1 MSLSLEVKKFINSE
15 HTGEF
20 VNVTLPSELPVRREE
35 VRTVHRDTAAAESA
49 KRRARDLA
57 NARESAKRAAQSA
70 EEALSDAHRDERA
83 AEKELRERQSRRS
96 ALTPEYDEKNGI
108 AAAAQS
114 LFNQRKAESDRCYAV
129 YSEFEKALRKAET
142 DSNAAHTAAAGC
154 RAALENAETAHRN
167 AVETEMRLHKQLEE
181 LRNDS
186 AQTEVLA
193 AKTDRE
199 SEEFRK
205 AESEKAG
212 IVAELNAESVRL
224 AGEKRALE
232 KQIADAE
239 RSLAK
244 LGRDLQKAKSDR
256 TALTQQLDALKTA
269 ANGKKGAD
277 KDAAMQKVNAA
288 KTKAD
293 AAAET
298 EKQQMS
304 EHSALASECAA
315 LREKLTECE
324 RCVAEN
330 DEKLRSAR
338 HEYDTARA
346 QTAAM
351 NEESTGRKAAL
362 AGKNATLDALAAQL
376 ENAKLRIAETEKAE
390 AAARSAAAAAEVEA
404 ARLKTALDTA
414 NERAAEKKKIYADA
428 KALTDAAEADYD
440 SKRSDFDAADVVVR
454 NADKNVSAAKNAH
467 DTAVEKLRNA
477 ENRLETA
484 RAKLEDAIRNSEF
497 ADSEAVRLRNS
508 VHVIETRYETARI
521 HYMESGKGEPL
532 ILVHSAGQSLYTF
545 RRLFY
550 KLAMYYRVIAVD
562 LVGHGYSDRPDFFD
576 YTIGDH
582 AESLARFMDS
592 MGIESAH
599 ILGFSFG
606 AGYALELAHKHPE
619 RVGKIVAIC
628 PGGVTSEM
636 PLTVRMME
644 SGLFGGIASR
654 MYNLKSVKKM
664 LNECVFDHT
673 VINEHDAA
681 EYFKPVADSSS
692 RYAVRRTLA
701 EFDENALISSL
712 REIQAPVLLLWGEDD
727 KWHPAGEVDE
737 YRSSLRSCACTV
749 IRNAGHLVHEEKPDR
764 IAELVRGFIPA
775 GYDN

>member
-205 AESEKAG
+205 AESEKAS
-212 IVAELNAESVRL
+212 IVAELNAEAVRL

-244 LGRDLQKAKSDR
+244 LGRDLQKTKSDR

-298 EKQQMS
+298 EKQQTS

-338 HEYDTARA
+338 HEYDMAKA

-376 ENAKLRIAETEKAE
+376 ENAKLRIVETEKAE
-390 AAARSAAAAAEVEA
+390 TAARSAAAAAEVEA

-477 ENRLETA
+477 ETRLETA
-484 RAKLEDAIRNSEF
+484 RAKLEDAIKNSEF

-737 YRSSLRSCACTV
+737 YRSSLRSCSCTV
-749 IRNAGHLVHEEKPDR
+749 CTTS
-764 IAELVRGFIPA
+764 
-775 GYDN
+775 

>member
-205 AESEKAG
+205 AESEKAS
-212 IVAELNAESVRL
+212 IVAELNAEAVRL

-244 LGRDLQKAKSDR
+244 LGRDLQKTKSDR

-298 EKQQMS
+298 EKQQTS

-338 HEYDTARA
+338 HEYDTAKA

-376 ENAKLRIAETEKAE
+376 ENAKLRIVETEKAE
-390 AAARSAAAAAEVEA
+390 TAARSAAAAAAVEA

-477 ENRLETA
+477 ETRLETA
-484 RAKLEDAIRNSEF
+484 RAKLEDAIKNSEF

-737 YRSSLRSCACTV
+737 YRSSLRSCSCTV
-749 IRNAGHLVHEEKPDR
+749 IRNARHLVHEEKPDR

>member
-1 MSLSLEVKKFINSE
+1 M
-15 HTGEF
+15 
-20 VNVTLPSELPVRREE
+20 
-35 VRTVHRDTAAAESA
+35 
-49 KRRARDLA
+49 
-57 NARESAKRAAQSA
+57 
-70 EEALSDAHRDERA
+70 
-83 AEKELRERQSRRS
+83 
-96 ALTPEYDEKNGI
+96 
-108 AAAAQS
+108 
-114 LFNQRKAESDRCYAV
+114 
-129 YSEFEKALRKAET
+129 
-142 DSNAAHTAAAGC
+142 
-154 RAALENAETAHRN
+154 
-167 AVETEMRLHKQLEE
+167 
-181 LRNDS
+181 
-186 AQTEVLA
+186 
-193 AKTDRE
+193 
-199 SEEFRK
+199 
-205 AESEKAG
+205 
-212 IVAELNAESVRL
+212 
-224 AGEKRALE
+224 
-232 KQIADAE
+232 
-239 RSLAK
+239 
-244 LGRDLQKAKSDR
+244 
-256 TALTQQLDALKTA
+256 
-269 ANGKKGAD
+269 
-277 KDAAMQKVNAA
+277 
-288 KTKAD
+288 
-293 AAAET
+293 
-298 EKQQMS
+298 
-304 EHSALASECAA
+304 
-315 LREKLTECE
+315 
-324 RCVAEN
+324 
-330 DEKLRSAR
+330 
-338 HEYDTARA
+338 
-346 QTAAM
+346 
-351 NEESTGRKAAL
+351 
-362 AGKNATLDALAAQL
+362 
-376 ENAKLRIAETEKAE
+376 
-390 AAARSAAAAAEVEA
+390 
-404 ARLKTALDTA
+404 
-414 NERAAEKKKIYADA
+414 
-428 KALTDAAEADYD
+428 
-440 SKRSDFDAADVVVR
+440 
-454 NADKNVSAAKNAH
+454 
-467 DTAVEKLRNA
+467 
-477 ENRLETA
+477 
-484 RAKLEDAIRNSEF
+484 
-497 ADSEAVRLRNS
+497 RLRNS

>member
-205 AESEKAG
+205 AESEKAS
-212 IVAELNAESVRL
+212 IVAELNAEAVRL

-244 LGRDLQKAKSDR
+244 LGRDLQKTKSDR

-288 KTKAD
+288 KAKAD

-298 EKQQMS
+298 EKQQTS

-338 HEYDTARA
+338 HEYNTARA

-376 ENAKLRIAETEKAE
+376 ENAKLRIVETEKAE
-390 AAARSAAAAAEVEA
+390 TAARSAAAAAEVEA

-484 RAKLEDAIRNSEF
+484 RAKLEDAIKNSEF

-673 VINEHDAA
+673 VINTMLR
-681 EYFKPVADSSS
+681 S
-692 RYAVRRTLA
+692 
-701 EFDENALISSL
+701 ISSL
-712 REIQAPVLLLWGEDD
+712 LRTVQAVMPF
-727 KWHPAGEVDE
+727 
-737 YRSSLRSCACTV
+737 
-749 IRNAGHLVHEEKPDR
+749 
-764 IAELVRGFIPA
+764 AELWLSLTKTR
-775 GYDN
+775 

>member
-70 EEALSDAHRDERA
+70 EEALSDAHRNERA

-205 AESEKAG
+205 AESEKAS
-212 IVAELNAESVRL
+212 IVAELNAEAVRL

-239 RSLAK
+239 RSLTK
-244 LGRDLQKAKSDR
+244 LGRDLQKTKSDR

-298 EKQQMS
+298 EKQQTS

-338 HEYDTARA
+338 HEYDTAKA

-390 AAARSAAAAAEVEA
+390 TAARSAAAAAEVEA

-414 NERAAEKKKIYADA
+414 NERASEKKKIYADA

-477 ENRLETA
+477 ETRLETA
-484 RAKLEDAIRNSEF
+484 RAKLEDAIKNSEF

-619 RVGKIVAIC
+619 RVGKVVAIC

-737 YRSSLRSCACTV
+737 YRSSLRSCSCTV

>member
-205 AESEKAG
+205 AESEKAS

-244 LGRDLQKAKSDR
+244 LGRDLQKTKSDR

-277 KDAAMQKVNAA
+277 KDAAMQKVNAVKA
-288 KTKAD
+288 KAD

-298 EKQQMS
+298 EKQQTS

-362 AGKNATLDALAAQL
+362 AGKNATLDALVAQL

-390 AAARSAAAAAEVEA
+390 TAARSAAAAAEVEA

-467 DTAVEKLRNA
+467 DNAVEKLRNA

-484 RAKLEDAIRNSEF
+484 RAKLEDAIKNSEF

-737 YRSSLRSCACTV
+737 YRSSLRSCSCTG

>member
-186 AQTEVLA
+186 ARTEVLA

-205 AESEKAG
+205 AESEKAS
-212 IVAELNAESVRL
+212 IVAELNAEAVRL

-244 LGRDLQKAKSDR
+244 LGRDLQKTKSDR

-298 EKQQMS
+298 EKQQTS

-376 ENAKLRIAETEKAE
+376 ENAKLRIVETEKAE
-390 AAARSAAAAAEVEA
+390 TAARSAAAAAE
-404 ARLKTALDTA
+404 
-414 NERAAEKKKIYADA
+414 ER
-428 KALTDAAEADYD
+428 
-440 SKRSDFDAADVVVR
+440 
-454 NADKNVSAAKNAH
+454 
-467 DTAVEKLRNA
+467 
-477 ENRLETA
+477 
-484 RAKLEDAIRNSEF
+484 
-497 ADSEAVRLRNS
+497 
-508 VHVIETRYETARI
+508 
-521 HYMESGKGEPL
+521 
-532 ILVHSAGQSLYTF
+532 
-545 RRLFY
+545 
-550 KLAMYYRVIAVD
+550 
-562 LVGHGYSDRPDFFD
+562 
-576 YTIGDH
+576 
-582 AESLARFMDS
+582 
-592 MGIESAH
+592 
-599 ILGFSFG
+599 
-606 AGYALELAHKHPE
+606 
-619 RVGKIVAIC
+619 
-628 PGGVTSEM
+628 
-636 PLTVRMME
+636 
-644 SGLFGGIASR
+644 
-654 MYNLKSVKKM
+654 
-664 LNECVFDHT
+664 
-673 VINEHDAA
+673 
-681 EYFKPVADSSS
+681 
-692 RYAVRRTLA
+692 
-701 EFDENALISSL
+701 
-712 REIQAPVLLLWGEDD
+712 
-727 KWHPAGEVDE
+727 
-737 YRSSLRSCACTV
+737 
-749 IRNAGHLVHEEKPDR
+749 
-764 IAELVRGFIPA
+764 
-775 GYDN
+775 

>member
-1 MSLSLEVKKFINSE
+1 M
-15 HTGEF
+15 
-20 VNVTLPSELPVRREE
+20 
-35 VRTVHRDTAAAESA
+35 
-49 KRRARDLA
+49 
-57 NARESAKRAAQSA
+57 
-70 EEALSDAHRDERA
+70 
-83 AEKELRERQSRRS
+83 RERQSRRS

-142 DSNAAHTAAAGC
+142 DSNAANTAAAGC

-199 SEEFRK
+199 SEKFRK
-205 AESEKAG
+205 AESEKAS

-239 RSLAK
+239 RSLTK
-244 LGRDLQKAKSDR
+244 LGRDLQKTKSDR

-298 EKQQMS
+298 EKQQTS

-338 HEYDTARA
+338 HEYDTAKA

-376 ENAKLRIAETEKAE
+376 ENAKLRIAETEKPKPPPVLPPQPPRLKPQGSKPHLTQRMSAPPKRK
-390 AAARSAAAAAEVEA
+390 RSMPTQR
-404 ARLKTALDTA
+404 RLPMLPKPTTIQSVPILMRRMLSFAMRTRTFRLQRMHTITLLKSSEMPKTALKRRVQSLKMQSKTA
-414 NERAAEKKKIYADA
+414 NLPIRKRCACATRCMLSKHAMKRQEFIIW
-428 KALTDAAEADYD
+428 KA
-440 SKRSDFDAADVVVR
+440 
-454 NADKNVSAAKNAH
+454 
-467 DTAVEKLRNA
+467 
-477 ENRLETA
+477 A
-484 RAKLEDAIRNSEF
+484 RA
-497 ADSEAVRLRNS
+497 
-508 VHVIETRYETARI
+508 
-521 HYMESGKGEPL
+521 
-532 ILVHSAGQSLYTF
+532 
-545 RRLFY
+545 
-550 KLAMYYRVIAVD
+550 
-562 LVGHGYSDRPDFFD
+562 
-576 YTIGDH
+576 
-582 AESLARFMDS
+582 
-592 MGIESAH
+592 
-599 ILGFSFG
+599 
-606 AGYALELAHKHPE
+606 
-619 RVGKIVAIC
+619 
-628 PGGVTSEM
+628 
-636 PLTVRMME
+636 
-644 SGLFGGIASR
+644 SR
-654 MYNLKSVKKM
+654 
-664 LNECVFDHT
+664 
-673 VINEHDAA
+673 
-681 EYFKPVADSSS
+681 
-692 RYAVRRTLA
+692 
-701 EFDENALISSL
+701 
-712 REIQAPVLLLWGEDD
+712 
-727 KWHPAGEVDE
+727 
-737 YRSSLRSCACTV
+737 
-749 IRNAGHLVHEEKPDR
+749 
-764 IAELVRGFIPA
+764 
-775 GYDN
+775 

>member
-205 AESEKAG
+205 AESEKAS
-212 IVAELNAESVRL
+212 IVAELNAEAVRL

-244 LGRDLQKAKSDR
+244 LGRDLQKTKSDR

-288 KTKAD
+288 KAKAD

-298 EKQQMS
+298 EKQQTS

-390 AAARSAAAAAEVEA
+390 TAARSAAAAAEVEA

-467 DTAVEKLRNA
+467 DNAVEKLRNA
-477 ENRLETA
+477 ETRLETA
-484 RAKLEDAIRNSEF
+484 RAKLEDAIKNSEF

-654 MYNLKSVKKM
+654 MYNLKSVKKC
-664 LNECVFDHT
+664 LT
-673 VINEHDAA
+673 
-681 EYFKPVADSSS
+681 
-692 RYAVRRTLA
+692 
-701 EFDENALISSL
+701 NASL
-712 REIQAPVLLLWGEDD
+712 
-727 KWHPAGEVDE
+727 
-737 YRSSLRSCACTV
+737 T
-749 IRNAGHLVHEEKPDR
+749 
-764 IAELVRGFIPA
+764 IP
-775 GYDN
+775 

>member
-15 HTGEF
+15 HTGEY

-35 VRTVHRDTAAAESA
+35 VRTVHRDTAAAENA

-57 NARESAKRAAQSA
+57 NAKESAKRAAQSA
-70 EEALSDAHRDERA
+70 EEALSDAHKDERA
-83 AEKELRERQSRRS
+83 ADKELRERQSRRS

-114 LFNQRKAESDRCYAV
+114 LFEKRRAESDRHYAV
-129 YSEFEKALRKAET
+129 YSEFEKALRKAKT
-142 DSNAAHTAAAGC
+142 DSNAAHTAAAGS
-154 RAALENAETAHRN
+154 RAALENAETAHKN
-167 AVETEMRLHKQLEE
+167 AIENEARLHKQLEE

-193 AKTDRE
+193 QKTDRE
-199 SEEFRK
+199 SEESRR
-205 AESEKAG
+205 AESEKADA
-212 IVAELNAESVRL
+212 VAALNTEAIRL

-232 KQIADAE
+232 KQIADVE

-244 LGRDLQKAKSDR
+244 LGRDLQKAKND
-256 TALTQQLDALKTA
+256 TAALNQQLEALKTA

-277 KDAAMQKVNAA
+277 KDAAAQKVNAA
-288 KTKAD
+288 KAKAD
-293 AAAET
+293 AAAEA
-298 EKQQMS
+298 EKAQAS
-304 EHSALASECAA
+304 EHSALTAENTA
-315 LREKLTECE
+315 LHDKLTECE
-324 RCVAEN
+324 RCIAET
-330 DEKLRSAR
+330 DEKLRTAKQD
-338 HEYDTARA
+338 YD
-346 QTAAM
+346 AAKAKTLAAS
-351 NEESTGRKAAL
+351 EESTGRKAAL

-376 ENAKLRIAETEKAE
+376 ENAKQRIAETEKAE
-390 AAARSAAAAAEVEA
+390 SAARSALAAAEVEA
-404 ARLKTALDTA
+404 ARLKTALVA
-414 NERAAEKKKIYADA
+414 AEERAAEKKTIYNDA
-428 KALTDAAEADYD
+428 KALTDAAEADYN
-440 SKRSDFDAADVVVR
+440 SKRADFDAVDVVVR
-454 NADKNVSAAKNAH
+454 NADKGVSAAKKAH
-467 DTAVEKLRNA
+467 DTAVERLRTA
-477 ENRLETA
+477 ESRLETA
-484 RAKLEDAIRNSEF
+484 REKLADAIKNSEF

-508 VHVIETRYETARI
+508 VHVIETRYETAKI

-532 ILVHSAGQSLYTF
+532 LLLHSAGQSLYTF

-576 YTIGDH
+576 YTVDDH
-582 AESLARFMDS
+582 AESIARFMDS

-599 ILGFSFG
+599 VLGFSFG

-619 RVGKIVAIC
+619 RVGKIVAIS

-654 MYNLKSVKKM
+654 MYNLKTVEK
-664 LNECVFDHT
+664 LLGECVFDHT
-673 VINEHDAA
+673 VINEHDIA
-681 EYFKPVADSSS
+681 EYFKPVADSAS

-701 EFDENALISSL
+701 EFDENALIAKL
-712 REIQAPVLLLWGEDD
+712 REIESPVLLLWGEDD
-727 KWHPAGEVDE
+727 KWHSVNEIDE
-737 YRSSLRSCACTV
+737 YRSSLRSCSCTI

-775 GYDN
+775 GYED

>member
-205 AESEKAG
+205 AESEKAS

-298 EKQQMS
+298 EKQQTS

-390 AAARSAAAAAEVEA
+390 TAARSAAAAAEVEA

-484 RAKLEDAIRNSEF
+484 RAKLEDAIKNSEF

-737 YRSSLRSCACTV
+737 YRSSLRSCSCTV
-749 IRNAGHLVHEEKPDR
+749 CTTS
-764 IAELVRGFIPA
+764 
-775 GYDN
+775 

>member
-1 MSLSLEVKKFINSE
+1 VSLSLEVKKFINSE

-205 AESEKAG
+205 AESEKAS
-212 IVAELNAESVRL
+212 IVAELNAEAVRL

-244 LGRDLQKAKSDR
+244 LGRDLQKTKSDR

-298 EKQQMS
+298 EKQQTS

-338 HEYDTARA
+338 HEYDTAKA

-376 ENAKLRIAETEKAE
+376 ENAKLRIVETEKAE
-390 AAARSAAAAAEVEA
+390 TAARSAAAAAEVEA

-477 ENRLETA
+477 ETRLETA
-484 RAKLEDAIRNSEF
+484 RAKLEDAIKNSEF

-737 YRSSLRSCACTV
+737 YRSSLHSCSCTV

>member
-1 MSLSLEVKKFINSE
+1 M
-15 HTGEF
+15 
-20 VNVTLPSELPVRREE
+20 
-35 VRTVHRDTAAAESA
+35 
-49 KRRARDLA
+49 
-57 NARESAKRAAQSA
+57 
-70 EEALSDAHRDERA
+70 
-83 AEKELRERQSRRS
+83 
-96 ALTPEYDEKNGI
+96 
-108 AAAAQS
+108 
-114 LFNQRKAESDRCYAV
+114 
-129 YSEFEKALRKAET
+129 
-142 DSNAAHTAAAGC
+142 
-154 RAALENAETAHRN
+154 
-167 AVETEMRLHKQLEE
+167 
-181 LRNDS
+181 
-186 AQTEVLA
+186 
-193 AKTDRE
+193 
-199 SEEFRK
+199 
-205 AESEKAG
+205 
-212 IVAELNAESVRL
+212 
-224 AGEKRALE
+224 
-232 KQIADAE
+232 
-239 RSLAK
+239 
-244 LGRDLQKAKSDR
+244 
-256 TALTQQLDALKTA
+256 
-269 ANGKKGAD
+269 
-277 KDAAMQKVNAA
+277 
-288 KTKAD
+288 
-293 AAAET
+293 
-298 EKQQMS
+298 
-304 EHSALASECAA
+304 
-315 LREKLTECE
+315 
-324 RCVAEN
+324 
-330 DEKLRSAR
+330 
-338 HEYDTARA
+338 ARA

-376 ENAKLRIAETEKAE
+376 ENAKLRIVETEKAE

-484 RAKLEDAIRNSEF
+484 RAKLEDAIKNSEF

-681 EYFKPVADSSS
+681 EYFKAVADSSS

-737 YRSSLRSCACTV
+737 YRSSLRSCSCTV
-749 IRNAGHLVHEEKPDR
+749 IRNAGHLVHEENPTGSPNLSAASFRRDT
-764 IAELVRGFIPA
+764 IINVLLQNGFGTLFSKSYQKAARSKSAP
-775 GYDN
+775 GRRCFETGVSDNVSEFPI

>member
-205 AESEKAG
+205 AESEKAS

-244 LGRDLQKAKSDR
+244 LGRDLQKTKSDR

-298 EKQQMS
+298 EKQQTS

-338 HEYDTARA
+338 HEYDTAKA

-376 ENAKLRIAETEKAE
+376 ENAKLRIVETEKAE
-390 AAARSAAAAAEVEA
+390 TAARSAAAAAEVEA

-467 DTAVEKLRNA
+467 DNAVEKLRNA
-477 ENRLETA
+477 ETRLETA
-484 RAKLEDAIRNSEF
+484 RAKLEDAIKNSEF

-737 YRSSLRSCACTV
+737 YRSSLRSCSCTV
-749 IRNAGHLVHEEKPDR
+749 IRNAAHLVHEEKPDR

>member
-1 MSLSLEVKKFINSE
+1 
-15 HTGEF
+15 
-20 VNVTLPSELPVRREE
+20 
-35 VRTVHRDTAAAESA
+35 
-49 KRRARDLA
+49 
-57 NARESAKRAAQSA
+57 
-70 EEALSDAHRDERA
+70 
-83 AEKELRERQSRRS
+83 
-96 ALTPEYDEKNGI
+96 
-108 AAAAQS
+108 
-114 LFNQRKAESDRCYAV
+114 
-129 YSEFEKALRKAET
+129 
-142 DSNAAHTAAAGC
+142 
-154 RAALENAETAHRN
+154 
-167 AVETEMRLHKQLEE
+167 
-181 LRNDS
+181 
-186 AQTEVLA
+186 
-193 AKTDRE
+193 
-199 SEEFRK
+199 
-205 AESEKAG
+205 
-212 IVAELNAESVRL
+212 
-224 AGEKRALE
+224 
-232 KQIADAE
+232 
-239 RSLAK
+239 
-244 LGRDLQKAKSDR
+244 
-256 TALTQQLDALKTA
+256 
-269 ANGKKGAD
+269 
-277 KDAAMQKVNAA
+277 MQKVNAA
-288 KTKAD
+288 KIKAD

-298 EKQQMS
+298 EKQQTS

-338 HEYDTARA
+338 HEYDTAKA

-390 AAARSAAAAAEVEA
+390 TAARSAAAAAEVEA

-477 ENRLETA
+477 ETRLETA
-484 RAKLEDAIRNSEF
+484 RAKLEDAIKNSEF

-532 ILVHSAGQSLYTF
+532 LLVHSAGQSLYTF

-654 MYNLKSVKKM
+654 MYNLKSVKKC
-664 LNECVFDHT
+664 LT
-673 VINEHDAA
+673 
-681 EYFKPVADSSS
+681 
-692 RYAVRRTLA
+692 
-701 EFDENALISSL
+701 NASL
-712 REIQAPVLLLWGEDD
+712 
-727 KWHPAGEVDE
+727 
-737 YRSSLRSCACTV
+737 T
-749 IRNAGHLVHEEKPDR
+749 
-764 IAELVRGFIPA
+764 IP
-775 GYDN
+775 

>member
-205 AESEKAG
+205 AESEKAS
-212 IVAELNAESVRL
+212 IVAELNAEAVRL

-244 LGRDLQKAKSDR
+244 LGRDLQKTKSDR

-288 KTKAD
+288 KIKAD

-298 EKQQMS
+298 EKQQTS

-338 HEYDTARA
+338 HEYDTAKA

-362 AGKNATLDALAAQL
+362 AGKNATLEALAAQL
-376 ENAKLRIAETEKAE
+376 ENAKLRITETEKAE
-390 AAARSAAAAAEVEA
+390 TAARSAAAAAEVEA

-477 ENRLETA
+477 ETRLETA
-484 RAKLEDAIRNSEF
+484 RAKLEDAIKNSEF

-654 MYNLKSVKKM
+654 MYNLKSVKKC
-664 LNECVFDHT
+664 LT
-673 VINEHDAA
+673 
-681 EYFKPVADSSS
+681 
-692 RYAVRRTLA
+692 
-701 EFDENALISSL
+701 NASL
-712 REIQAPVLLLWGEDD
+712 TIL
-727 KWHPAGEVDE
+727 
-737 YRSSLRSCACTV
+737 
-749 IRNAGHLVHEEKPDR
+749 
-764 IAELVRGFIPA
+764 
-775 GYDN
+775 

>member
-205 AESEKAG
+205 AESEKAS
-212 IVAELNAESVRL
+212 IVAELNAEAVRL

-244 LGRDLQKAKSDR
+244 LGRDLQKTKSDR

-298 EKQQMS
+298 EKQQTS

-338 HEYDTARA
+338 HEYDTAKA

-376 ENAKLRIAETEKAE
+376 ENAKLRIVETEKAE
-390 AAARSAAAAAEVEA
+390 TAARSAAAAAEVEA

-477 ENRLETA
+477 ETRLETA
-484 RAKLEDAIRNSEF
+484 RAKLEDAIKNSEF

-737 YRSSLRSCACTV
+737 YRSSLRSCSCTV
-749 IRNAGHLVHEEKPDR
+749 CTTS
-764 IAELVRGFIPA
+764 
-775 GYDN
+775 

>member
-205 AESEKAG
+205 TESEKAS

-244 LGRDLQKAKSDR
+244 LGRDLQKTKSDR

-298 EKQQMS
+298 EKQQTS

-338 HEYDTARA
+338 HEYDTAKA

-390 AAARSAAAAAEVEA
+390 TAARSAAAAAEVEA

-467 DTAVEKLRNA
+467 DNAVEKLRNA

-484 RAKLEDAIRNSEF
+484 RAKLEDAIKNSEF

-532 ILVHSAGQSLYTF
+532 ILVHSAGQSL
-545 RRLFY
+545 
-550 KLAMYYRVIAVD
+550 
-562 LVGHGYSDRPDFFD
+562 

-644 SGLFGGIASR
+644 SGLVGEIASR

-737 YRSSLRSCACTV
+737 YRSSLRSCSCTV

>member
-142 DSNAAHTAAAGC
+142 DSNAARTAAAGC

-205 AESEKAG
+205 AESEKAS
-212 IVAELNAESVRL
+212 IVAELNAEAVRL

-244 LGRDLQKAKSDR
+244 LGRDLQKTKSDR

-298 EKQQMS
+298 EKQQTS

-338 HEYDTARA
+338 HEYDTAKA

-390 AAARSAAAAAEVEA
+390 TAARSAAAAAEVEA

-477 ENRLETA
+477 ETRLETA
-484 RAKLEDAIRNSEF
+484 RAKLEDAIKNSEF

-681 EYFKPVADSSS
+681 EYFKPVAPPKFTRMS
-692 RYAVRRTLA
+692 
-701 EFDENALISSL
+701 
-712 REIQAPVLLLWGEDD
+712 
-727 KWHPAGEVDE
+727 
-737 YRSSLRSCACTV
+737 AC
-749 IRNAGHLVHEEKPDR
+749 LP
-764 IAELVRGFIPA
+764 
-775 GYDN
+775 

>member
-1 MSLSLEVKKFINSE
+1 MKRIVLIIEYDGTNYVGWQIQPNGIAVQQVIGNALKKITGENLTLHASGRTDSGVHARAQAAHFDTESRIPAEKFAFALNTYLPPDIRIKASLEMPREGEAEFHARFSVQKKHYRYRVLNSRHASAFLRSTALHI
-15 HTGEF
+15 HTPLSIEKL
-20 VNVTLPSELPVRREE
+20 N
-35 VRTVHRDTAAAESA
+35 AAAELFLGTH
-49 KRRARDLA
+49 DF
-57 NARESAKRAAQSA
+57 AA
-70 EEALSDAHRDERA
+70 
-83 AEKELRERQSRRS
+83 
-96 ALTPEYDEKNGI
+96 
-108 AAAAQS
+108 
-114 LFNQRKAESDRCYAV
+114 FKATGS
-129 YSEFEKALRKAET
+129 KAET
-142 DSNAAHTAAAGC
+142 
-154 RAALENAETAHRN
+154 
-167 AVETEMRLHKQLEE
+167 
-181 LRNDS
+181 
-186 AQTEVLA
+186 
-193 AKTDRE
+193 
-199 SEEFRK
+199 
-205 AESEKAG
+205 
-212 IVAELNAESVRL
+212 
-224 AGEKRALE
+224 
-232 KQIADAE
+232 
-239 RSLAK
+239 
-244 LGRDLQKAKSDR
+244 
-256 TALTQQLDALKTA
+256 
-269 ANGKKGAD
+269 
-277 KDAAMQKVNAA
+277 
-288 KTKAD
+288 
-293 AAAET
+293 
-298 EKQQMS
+298 
-304 EHSALASECAA
+304 
-315 LREKLTECE
+315 
-324 RCVAEN
+324 
-330 DEKLRSAR
+330 
-338 HEYDTARA
+338 
-346 QTAAM
+346 
-351 NEESTGRKAAL
+351 
-362 AGKNATLDALAAQL
+362 
-376 ENAKLRIAETEKAE
+376 
-390 AAARSAAAAAEVEA
+390 AARSAAAAAEVEA

-467 DTAVEKLRNA
+467 DNAVEKLRNA

-484 RAKLEDAIRNSEF
+484 RAKLEDAIKNSEF

-737 YRSSLRSCACTV
+737 YRSSLRSCSCTV

>member
-1 MSLSLEVKKFINSE
+1 
-15 HTGEF
+15 
-20 VNVTLPSELPVRREE
+20 
-35 VRTVHRDTAAAESA
+35 
-49 KRRARDLA
+49 
-57 NARESAKRAAQSA
+57 
-70 EEALSDAHRDERA
+70 
-83 AEKELRERQSRRS
+83 
-96 ALTPEYDEKNGI
+96 
-108 AAAAQS
+108 
-114 LFNQRKAESDRCYAV
+114 
-129 YSEFEKALRKAET
+129 
-142 DSNAAHTAAAGC
+142 
-154 RAALENAETAHRN
+154 
-167 AVETEMRLHKQLEE
+167 
-181 LRNDS
+181 
-186 AQTEVLA
+186 
-193 AKTDRE
+193 
-199 SEEFRK
+199 
-205 AESEKAG
+205 
-212 IVAELNAESVRL
+212 
-224 AGEKRALE
+224 
-232 KQIADAE
+232 
-239 RSLAK
+239 
-244 LGRDLQKAKSDR
+244 
-256 TALTQQLDALKTA
+256 
-269 ANGKKGAD
+269 
-277 KDAAMQKVNAA
+277 
-288 KTKAD
+288 
-293 AAAET
+293 
-298 EKQQMS
+298 
-304 EHSALASECAA
+304 
-315 LREKLTECE
+315 
-324 RCVAEN
+324 
-330 DEKLRSAR
+330 
-338 HEYDTARA
+338 
-346 QTAAM
+346 M

-376 ENAKLRIAETEKAE
+376 ENAKLRIVETEKAE

-467 DTAVEKLRNA
+467 DNAVEKLRNA
-477 ENRLETA
+477 ETRLETA
-484 RAKLEDAIRNSEF
+484 RAKLEDAIKNSEF

-737 YRSSLRSCACTV
+737 YRSSLRSCSCTV

>member
-205 AESEKAG
+205 AESEKAS
-212 IVAELNAESVRL
+212 IVAELNAEAVRL

-244 LGRDLQKAKSDR
+244 LGRDLQKTKSDR

-288 KTKAD
+288 KAKAD

-298 EKQQMS
+298 EKQQTS

-338 HEYDTARA
+338 HEYDMARA

-376 ENAKLRIAETEKAE
+376 ENAKLRIVETEKAE
-390 AAARSAAAAAEVEA
+390 TAARSAAAAAEVEA

-467 DTAVEKLRNA
+467 DNAVEKLRNA

-484 RAKLEDAIRNSEF
+484 RAKLEDAIKNSEF

-737 YRSSLRSCACTV
+737 YRSSLSSCSCTV